1 MVSGGGGSEDT
12 VARAIWTGSITF
24 GLVTVPVGLF
34 SATEDHT
41 VHFHQYQ
48 RGTTDRIRYL
58 RVNEHTGDEV
68 PFGEIVRGL
77 DEGDGQT
84 IIIEPKE
91 LDQIAPGRSRSID
104 VSAFVDLDEIDP
116 IYFQKTYWL
125 APAKA
130 EHGKV
135 YSLLAA
141 AMQATNRV
149 AIATFVMRGKQY
161 LCAVRADD
169 GVLSLETL
177 YYADEI
183 RDPYDQLDNLPERGE
198 PSGREFDMARTLIES
213 MSAPWRPEDY
223 TDTYTEAVRQLIE
236 DKRAGNEVTAAPAA
250 PEATGVDDLLDALQ
264 RSVEARRA
272 S

>member
-1 MVSGGGGSEDT
+1 MP
-12 VARAIWTGSITF
+12 RAIWTGSITF

-58 RVNEHTGDEV
+58 RVNEQTGDEV
-68 PFGEIVRGL
+68 PFSEIVRGI
-77 DEGDGQT
+77 DDDGET

-91 LDQIAPGRSRSID
+91 LDEVAPGRSRSID

-116 IYFQKTYWL
+116 IHFQKTYWL
-125 APAKA
+125 APQKA
-130 EHGKV
+130 ENGKV
-135 YSLLAA
+135 YGLLAA
-141 AMQATNRV
+141 AMESTNRV
-149 AIATFVMRGKQY
+149 AVATFVMRGKQY
-161 LCAVRADD
+161 LCAVRADG

-183 RDPYDQLDNLPERGE
+183 RDPHDQLDNLPERAE
-198 PSGREFDMARTLIES
+198 ESGREFDMARTLIES

-223 TDTYTEAVRQLIE
+223 SDTYADAVRALID
-236 DKRAGNEVTAAPAA
+236 DKRSGRTTTAAPAA
-250 PEATGVDDLLDALQ
+250 PEATGVDDLLNALQ
-264 RSVEARRA
+264 ASIDARKKA

>member
-1 MVSGGGGSEDT
+1 MT
-12 VARAIWTGSITF
+12 VPRAIWTGSITF

-58 RVNEHTGDEV
+58 RVNERTGDEV
-68 PFGEIVRGL
+68 PFSEIVRGH

-84 IIIEPKE
+84 IIIDPGE
-91 LDQIAPGRSRSID
+91 LDEIAPGRSRSID
-104 VSAFVDLDEIDP
+104 VTAFVDLDEIDP

-125 APAKA
+125 APHKQ
-130 EHGKV
+130 ENGKV
-135 YSLLAA
+135 YALLAA
-141 AMQATNRV
+141 SMEAANRV
-149 AIATFVMRGKQY
+149 AMANFVMRGKQY
-161 LCAVRADD
+161 LCAVRAEG

-183 RDPYDQLDNLPERGE
+183 RDPHDQLDNLPERADE
-198 PSGREFDMARTLIES
+198 SGKEFDMARTLIES

-223 TDTYTEAVRQLIE
+223 QDTYTERVRELIE
-236 DKRAGNEVTAAPAA
+236 DKRAGNEVVAQEAPPAA
-250 PEATGVDDLLDALQ
+250 TDVTDLLEALQ